1 MSLIEEALKKAKKGE
16 GGPSAPDPRS
26 LLGGGG
32 KKKGKGPLLLVI
44 LLFLVVIGA
53 GAFFLPRFGLR
64 PGQLGLLLKEAS
76 RGSPL
81 SPSEPPP
88 QTLPVLKKE
97 KAQISVPY
105 SEKEEPKEEKVSSS
119 EPRREEGIER
129 KGIKKEKEKEVPVV
143 KKPKAA
149 GEKGSKPLL
158 ASRPK
163 KVSPPKRPK
172 LTPPRAQKRAPSV
185 EDLASLLQAAY
196 LQMEL
201 GDLREA
207 LDLYN
212 RVLERDPKNV
222 EALTNRGI
230 IFQRMGKLSLA
241 ERDLERALEV
251 APEDKAALNAMGV
264 LCMRKGELLK
274 ASAYFERARDVAAMI
289 NMALLHWQRGELEK
303 VIPLLKEAEG
313 MDPYNPYPYY
323 YEALFFQRKGEEER
337 AKALLEISARL
348 ARERGEVGLLQ
359 RLEGKR

>member
-76 RGSPL
+76 HGSPL
-81 SPSEPPP
+81 SPSEPPS
-88 QTLPVLKKE
+88 QTLPV
-97 KAQISVPY
+97 
-105 SEKEEPKEEKVSSS
+105 PKEEKVSSS
-119 EPRREEGIER
+119 EPGREEGIEI
-129 KGIKKEKEKEVPVV
+129 KGIKKEKEEEVPVV

-149 GEKGSKPLL
+149 GEKRSKPLL

-163 KVSPPKRPK
+163 KASPPKRPK

-241 ERDLERALEV
+241 ERDLEMALEV
-251 APEDKAALNAMGV
+251 APEEKAALNAMGV

>member
-76 RGSPL
+76 HGSPL

-88 QTLPVLKKE
+88 QTLPV
-97 KAQISVPY
+97 
-105 SEKEEPKEEKVSSS
+105 PKEEKVSSS
-119 EPRREEGIER
+119 EPGREEGIER
-129 KGIKKEKEKEVPVV
+129 KGIKKEKEEEVPVV

-149 GEKGSKPLL
+149 GEKGSEPLL

-163 KVSPPKRPK
+163 KASPPKRPK

-241 ERDLERALEV
+241 ERDLEMALEV

>member
-16 GGPSAPDPRS
+16 GGPSVPDPRS
-26 LLGGGG
+26 VLGGGG
-32 KKKGKGPLLLVI
+32 RKRGKGPLLLVI
-44 LLFLVVIGA
+44 LLILVVIGA
-53 GAFFLPRFGLR
+53 GAFFLPRFGLG
-64 PGQLGLLLKEAS
+64 PGRLGLLLKEAF
-76 RGSPL
+76 RGPPL
-81 SPSEPPP
+81 SPPEPPP
-88 QTLPVLKKE
+88 QTLPVLKEE

-105 SEKEEPKEEKVSSS
+105 SEKEEPKKEAPSS
-119 EPRREEGIER
+119 EPRREEGIEA
-129 KGIKKEKEKEVPVV
+129 KGIKKEKEKEVSVV
-143 KKPKAA
+143 KKKPEAA
-149 GEKGSKPLL
+149 GEKRPKPLL

-172 LTPPRAQKRAPSV
+172 LTPPTAQKRAPSV
-185 EDLASLLQAAY
+185 EDLTSLLQAAY

-201 GDLREA
+201 GDLRKA

-212 RVLERDPKNV
+212 RVLKRDPKNV

-241 ERDLERALEV
+241 ERDLKMALEV
-251 APEDKAALNAMGV
+251 APEEKAALNAMGV

-274 ASAYFERARDVAAMI
+274 ASTYFERAHDVAAMI